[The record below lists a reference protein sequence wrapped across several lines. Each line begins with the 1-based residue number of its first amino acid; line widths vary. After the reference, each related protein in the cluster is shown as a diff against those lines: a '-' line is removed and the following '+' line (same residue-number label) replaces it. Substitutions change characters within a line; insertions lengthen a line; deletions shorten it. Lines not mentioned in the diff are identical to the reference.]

1 MGTAFQHLPSAG
13 KCPAEPSIRAKEESA
28 ALTFS
33 PNSET
38 EPRRT
43 SPPIASKTG
52 GACPLRHR
60 LLKRAPATQPIL
72 HTLLIPGNQ
81 HPSLRPF
88 LPCKKSL
95 KCPFLPLII
104 PPDSM
109 PAPPGTT
116 SRRLIP
122 ERRTERGRRS
132 RAGRSEIEGF
142 CCLVVDCPLRLR
154 ARREVP
160 RVSAH
165 RSGTRQT

>member
-1 MGTAFQHLPSAG
+1 MGTTFQHLPFSRQVSRRVIH
-13 KCPAEPSIRAKEESA
+13 PSKKESA

-52 GACPLRHR
+52 ECPLRHR
-60 LLKRAPATQPIL
+60 LPKRAPATQPIL

-88 LPCKKSL
+88 LPCKNSL